1 MTSPFLRYANLR
13 LLIQQ
18 PPTSLNFRS
27 GVTANT
33 AAWVIEAYA
42 KGETVAAADLLPSV
56 SPRSQILAG
65 FLTRWAVLPQ
75 NVNWLAAAS
84 AFTWTDTGL
93 ASAGLTLGMSGRG
106 FLGNLS
112 DLPTKTST
120 WLEGEATI
128 LGLSEPFGPG
138 GIGADLRAAGLEK
151 LRIELQVPA

>member
-1 MTSPFLRYANLR
+1 MPSPFQEIANLR
-13 LLIQQ
+13 LLVRQ

-42 KGETVAAADLLPSV
+42 EGETVAAADLPSV
-56 SPRSQILAG
+56 SPRSRILTG
-65 FLTRWAVLPQ
+65 YLTRWAVLPTGG
-75 NVNWLAAAS
+75 NWLAAAS

-93 ASAGLTLGMSGRG
+93 APAGLTLGMSGRG
-106 FLGNLS
+106 FLGVLPS
-112 DLPTKTST
+112 LPTKAGT

-138 GIGADLRAAGLEK
+138 GIGAELRSAGVEK

>member
-1 MTSPFLRYANLR
+1 MPSPFLQYANLR
-13 LLIQQ
+13 LLIRQ

-42 KGETVAAADLLPSV
+42 KGETVAAADLPSV
-56 SPRSQILAG
+56 SPRSRILAG
-65 FLTRWAVLPQ
+65 YLTRWAVLPTGG
-75 NVNWLAAAS
+75 NWLAAAS

-93 ASAGLTLGMSGRG
+93 APAGLTLGMSGRG
-106 FLGNLS
+106 FLGILP
-112 DLPTKTST
+112 DLPTKSGT

-138 GIGADLRAAGLEK
+138 GIGAELRAAGVEK
-151 LRIELQVPA
+151 LRVELQVPA